1 MSGRR
6 SQFSFLGKQSSRFVN
21 QPFRLHVGPLHSMHL
36 SQKKMTSSHFLP
48 SLRLQLRRNCCS
60 LHEAAAAANPSRF
73 KRIRCL
79 MATVD
84 EEGRLWA
91 DFALKYTRPA
101 DALDPG
107 AGGGD
112 ATAAVSLMQG
122 RAPYIKQTCHLPV
135 GVAAERRWVPPRGS
149 LTSSRRSDI
158 ISTGLSPSIARLPSS
173 PLFLKIMTTQSNVRP
188 PCSK

>member
-1 MSGRR
+1 
-6 SQFSFLGKQSSRFVN
+6 
-21 QPFRLHVGPLHSMHL
+21 
-36 SQKKMTSSHFLP
+36 
-48 SLRLQLRRNCCS
+48 
-60 LHEAAAAANPSRF
+60 
-73 KRIRCL
+73 

-84 EEGRLWA
+84 EEGRAREDCGQILPLNIPA
-91 DFALKYTRPA
+91 RPTCA

-149 LTSSRRSDI
+149 LTSSRRYAHYIYRAEPIHRTLALLAFVS
-158 ISTGLSPSIARLPSS
+158 
-173 PLFLKIMTTQSNVRP
+173 
-188 PCSK
+188 

>member
-1 MSGRR
+1 
-6 SQFSFLGKQSSRFVN
+6 
-21 QPFRLHVGPLHSMHL
+21 
-36 SQKKMTSSHFLP
+36 
-48 SLRLQLRRNCCS
+48 
-60 LHEAAAAANPSRF
+60 
-73 KRIRCL
+73 

-122 RAPYIKQTCHLPV
+122 RAPYIKQTCHPPV
-135 GVAAERRWVPPRGS
+135 GVTERQS
-149 LTSSRRSDI
+149 F
-158 ISTGLSPSIARLPSS
+158 
-173 PLFLKIMTTQSNVRP
+173 PLEGV
-188 PCSK
+188 